1 MKPLEG
7 KVALVSGASRGI
19 GRAIALRLAKDGA
32 FVIVHYA
39 KNEEAANETVQ
50 KIETL
55 GGQAFPIA
63 YPFGLTS
70 DMKIFFEKLD
80 GKLQAATGDTQLDIV
95 VINAGISCMGTIG
108 DVTEEAFDE
117 VMSVNLKTP
126 FFLIQQALGRLREE
140 GRIIMISSASTQNHF
155 PGTIAYNISKTGL
168 NALTQNLAKQL
179 GSRGIT
185 VNALMPGVVET
196 EINYEMLKNPKA
208 KKFAEQTSVFKRLG
222 QVEDIAD
229 VAAFFASHKSR
240 WITGQIVDTSGGGT
254 L

>member
-39 KNEEAANETVQ
+39 ENEKAANETVQ

-63 YPFGLTS
+63 YPFGITS
-70 DMKIFFEKLD
+70 DMKIFFAKLD
-80 GKLQAATGDTQLDIV
+80 EKLQAATGDTQLDIV
-95 VINAGISCMGTIG
+95 VINAGISCMGTIE

-196 EINYEMLKNPKA
+196 EINHEMLKNPKA
-208 KKFAEQTSVFKRLG
+208 KKSAEQTSVFKRLG

-240 WITGQIVDTSGGGT
+240 WITGQIIDTSGGGT